1 MYYAYMTVAF
11 LAIPFGMLFYLYKLA
26 KLESE
31 QYVKDLEQ
39 ALNDNQRLA
48 TFNKLAKLESERL
61 KPRVRIMKRG
71 HNQFVAQIYL
81 VNKMIWESKPSPTSH
96 HAMQRAEG
104 KIDYEKWR

>member
-1 MYYAYMTVAF
+1 MYYSYVIVA
-11 LAIPFGMLFYLYKLA
+11 LVAIPFGMLFYLYKLA

-39 ALNDNQRLA
+39 ALNDNRRLA
-48 TFNKLAKLESERL
+48 TFNKLAKLESDRL

-81 VNKMIWESKPSPTSH
+81 VNKMIWESKPSSTRR

-104 KIDYEKWR
+104 KIEYEKWR

>member
-1 MYYAYMTVAF
+1 MYYAYMTVAL
-11 LAIPFGMLFYLYKLA
+11 LALGFLFYLYKLA

-31 QYVKDLEQ
+31 QYVKDLEK
-39 ALNDNQRLA
+39 ALNDYQRLS
-48 TFNKLAKLESERL
+48 TFNKLAKLESDRL
-61 KPRVRIMKRG
+61 KPRIRIMKRG

-81 VNKMIWESKPSPTSH
+81 VNKMIWESKPSPTRH

>member
-1 MYYAYMTVAF
+1 MYQAYVITAI

-26 KLESE
+26 KLES
-31 QYVKDLEQ
+31 D
-39 ALNDNQRLA
+39 
-48 TFNKLAKLESERL
+48 RL

-81 VNKMIWESKPSPTSH
+81 VNKMIWESKPSSTRH

>member
-1 MYYAYMTVAF
+1 MYYSYMTVAL
-11 LAIPFGMLFYLYKLA
+11 LALGFLFYLYRLA

-31 QYVKDLEQ
+31 QYVKDLEKV
-39 ALNDNQRLA
+39 LNDNRRLA
-48 TFNKLAKLESERL
+48 TFNKLAKLESDRL

-81 VNKMIWESKPSPTSH
+81 VDRMIWESKPSSTRH
-96 HAMQRAEG
+96 QAMQRAEG

>member
-1 MYYAYMTVAF
+1 MYYAYMTVAL
-11 LAIPFGMLFYLYKLA
+11 LALGFLFYLYKLA

-31 QYVKDLEQ
+31 QYVKDLEK
-39 ALNDNQRLA
+39 ALNDYQRLA
-48 TFNKLAKLESERL
+48 TLNKLAKLESDRL

-81 VNKMIWESKPSPTSH
+81 VDRMIWESKPSSTRH

>member
-1 MYYAYMTVAF
+1 MYYAHMTVAF
-11 LAIPFGMLFYLYKLA
+11 LALGFLFYLY
-26 KLESE
+26 
-31 QYVKDLEQ
+31 
-39 ALNDNQRLA
+39 
-48 TFNKLAKLESERL
+48 KLAKLESERL

-81 VNKMIWESKPSPTSH
+81 VNKMIWESKPSPTRH

>member
-11 LAIPFGMLFYLYKLA
+11 LAIPFGMLFYLYRLA

-31 QYVKDLEQ
+31 QYVKDLEK
-39 ALNDNQRLA
+39 ALNDYQRLA

-81 VNKMIWESKPSPTSH
+81 VNKMIWESKPSSTRH

>member
-1 MYYAYMTVAF
+1 MYYAYITVAL
-11 LAIPFGMLFYLYKLA
+11 LALGFLFYLYRLA

-31 QYVKDLEQ
+31 QYVKDLEK
-39 ALNDNQRLA
+39 ALNDYQRLA
-48 TFNKLAKLESERL
+48 TFNKMAKLESERL

-81 VNKMIWESKPSPTSH
+81 VNKMIWESKPSPTRH

>member
-11 LAIPFGMLFYLYKLA
+11 LALGFLFYLYRLA

-31 QYVKDLEQ
+31 QYVKDLEK
-39 ALNDNQRLA
+39 ALNDYQRLA
-48 TFNKLAKLESERL
+48 TFNKLAKLESDRL
-61 KPRVRIMKRG
+61 KPRIRIMKRG

>member
-31 QYVKDLEQ
+31 QYVKDLEL
-39 ALNDNQRLA
+39 ALNRINRL
-48 TFNKLAKLESERL
+48 KRL

-81 VNKMIWESKPSPTSH
+81 VNKMIWESKPSPTRH

-104 KIDYEKWR
+104 KIEYEKWR